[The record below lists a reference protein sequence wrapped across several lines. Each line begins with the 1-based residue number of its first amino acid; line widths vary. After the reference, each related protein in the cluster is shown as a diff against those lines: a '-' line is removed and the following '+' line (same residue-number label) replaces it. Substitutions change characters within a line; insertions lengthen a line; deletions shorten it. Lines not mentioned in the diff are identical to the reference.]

1 MLRSVAV
8 MEKNDSF
15 KIMKN
20 TKELVSDVVEFSRNF
35 PKSESVLK
43 KNLQDELFNLVR
55 LLNSYIV
62 NRDSSRI
69 REKHIKDFIVSLS
82 MVDYYFEYLYLNKI
96 ISFKKYKDL
105 VGDVITI
112 RKLAYGVLKNE
123 KELC

>member
-1 MLRSVAV
+1 

-35 PKSESVLK
+35 PKSDAVLK
-43 KNLQDELFNLVR
+43 KNLQEELFNLIR

-62 NRDSSRI
+62 NRDSNRI
-69 REKHIKDFIVSLS
+69 REKYIKDFIVSLS

>member
-1 MLRSVAV
+1 

-20 TKELVSDVVEFSRNF
+20 TKELVSEVVEFSRNF

-43 KNLQDELFNLVR
+43 KNLQEELFNLIR

-62 NRDSSRI
+62 NRDSNRI
-69 REKHIKDFIVSLS
+69 REKHMKDFIVSLS

-96 ISFKKYKDL
+96 ISFKKYKTL
-105 VGDVITI
+105 IEEVITI
-112 RKLAYGVLKNE
+112 RKLSYGVLKNE

>member
-1 MLRSVAV
+1 

-20 TKELVSDVVEFSRNF
+20 TKALVSEVVEFSKNF
-35 PKSESVLK
+35 PKSEVVLK
-43 KNLQDELFNLVR
+43 KNLQEELFNLIR

-62 NRDSSRI
+62 NKDSNRI
-69 REKHIKDFIVSLS
+69 REKYIKDFIISLS
-82 MVDYYFEYLYLNKI
+82 MVDYYFEYLFLNRI
-96 ISFKKYKDL
+96 ISFKKYKYL
-105 VGDVITI
+105 VDQVITI

>member
-1 MLRSVAV
+1 

-20 TKELVSDVVEFSRNF
+20 TKELVSEVVEFSRNF

-43 KNLQDELFNLVR
+43 KNLQEELFNLIR

-62 NRDSSRI
+62 NRDSNRI
-69 REKHIKDFIVSLS
+69 REKHMKDFIVSLS

-96 ISFKKYKDL
+96 ISFKKYKTFIEE
-105 VGDVITI
+105 VITI